1 MDLEI
6 KYLIEELYVMYEYM
20 TKMLKKDVTFLIMNN
35 IRDIKTI
42 EIYLDQLLNIPT
54 DKAQE
59 LFKQLCDYYMTINK
73 ENAESYLEIYKEMY
87 EEEPKTKKRT
97 K

>member
-87 EEEPKTKKRT
+87 EEEPKNKKRT

>member
-6 KYLIEELYVMYEYM
+6 KYLIEDLYVMYEYM
-20 TKMLKKDVTFLIMNN
+20 TKMLKKDVTFLIRNN
-35 IRDIKTI
+35 IKDIKTI

-54 DKAQE
+54 DKANK

-87 EEEPKTKKRT
+87 EEEPKNKKRT

>member
-6 KYLIEELYVMYEYM
+6 QYLVEELYIMYESM
-20 TKMLKKDVTFLIMNN
+20 TKMLKKNVTFLIRNN
-35 IRDIKTI
+35 VKDVKII
-42 EIYLDQLLNIPT
+42 ETYLDQLLNIPT
-54 DKAQE
+54 EKSFE

-87 EEEPKTKKRT
+87 EEDNKAKKRT

>member
-6 KYLIEELYVMYEYM
+6 QYLVEELYSMHEYM
-20 TKMLKKDVTFLIMNN
+20 TKILKKDVIYLIRNN
-35 IRDIKTI
+35 VKDIKTI

-59 LFKQLCDYYMTINK
+59 LFKELCRYYMTINK
-73 ENAESYLEIYKEMY
+73 ENAESYFEIYKEMY
-87 EEEPKTKKRT
+87 EENHKTKKRT